1 MMNLPMKSGINQRK
15 DQAQNLI
22 GNEIQVLNPEKKKKM
37 QKMAQKKI

>member
-15 DQAQNLI
+15 DQSQNLI